1 MYVGVCIK
9 MLLCGRRGS
18 KRGTS
23 NSDSA
28 MELPSKSWVLAYYG
42 YALYR
47 FIWHMYPPG
56 SYSGEMLNVAKN
68 EKFAKSLV
76 SKGTWKS
83 KTTFTESQNVQ
94 GLKVHL
100 EVQRPCSSR
109 ATQSRHLCNLLLSNK
124 D

>member
-1 MYVGVCIK
+1 MAEEVARGEHQTLIQLWSYQAKAGYLLIMAMLCID
-9 MLLCGRRGS
+9 LF
-18 KRGTS
+18 GTC
-23 NSDSA
+23 
-28 MELPSKSWVLAYYG
+28 M
-42 YALYR
+42 
-47 FIWHMYPPG
+47 PPG